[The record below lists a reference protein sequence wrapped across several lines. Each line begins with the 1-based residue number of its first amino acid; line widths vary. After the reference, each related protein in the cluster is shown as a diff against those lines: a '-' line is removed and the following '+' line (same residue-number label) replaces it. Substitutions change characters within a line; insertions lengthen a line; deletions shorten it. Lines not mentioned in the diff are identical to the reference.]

1 MENSVMVYSTY
12 SNTKRRNT
20 NIRRNH
26 DLYIDG
32 NTVRKIN
39 AAEEIQKP
47 IERKESRTAAKNNR
61 QNALYMNLGYVIF
74 LIGALVASA
83 IILMS
88 YISLQSDIII
98 ATRKVAALESEL
110 NNLKLSNDED
120 YARAASSVD
129 LEQIRSIAIGEL
141 GMKYAKEGQIIN
153 VSGEGS
159 DYVRQLAEIQK

>member
-1 MENSVMVYSTY
+1 MAYSTY
-12 SNTKRRNT
+12 SNAKKRNK
-20 NIRRNH
+20 NARRTH
-26 DLYIDG
+26 DSYIEG

-39 AAEEIQKP
+39 VVEEIQKP
-47 IERKESRTAAKNNR
+47 IERKESRTAGKKKPYT
-61 QNALYMNLGYVIF
+61 ALRMNIGYVVF
-74 LIGALVASA
+74 LIGALVVSA
-83 IILMS
+83 MILMS

-98 ATRKVAALESEL
+98 ATRKVASLESEL

-129 LEQIRSIAIGEL
+129 LEQIRSVAIGEL

>member
-1 MENSVMVYSTY
+1 MAYSTY
-12 SNTKRRNT
+12 SNTKRKNVKT
-20 NIRRNH
+20 RRTH
-26 DLYIDG
+26 DSYIEG

-47 IERKESRTAAKNNR
+47 VERKESREHAKKN
-61 QNALYMNLGYVIF
+61 QYNALRMNFGYVVF

-98 ATRKVAALESEL
+98 ATRKVASLESEL

-129 LEQIRSIAIGEL
+129 LEQIRNVAIGEL

-159 DYVRQLAEIQK
+159 DYVRQLAEIQNSH